1 MQSLAVQVQER
12 QGQASLQK
20 RVSRR
25 QKQWSGVVLLI
36 VRSIG
41 AETLYKFLLSI
52 CEFLFVYDFIL
63 HQYFYGKSLSYL
75 CMYLYLSMALLLVN
89 IFLVK
94 LFLVYTGIYNC
105 LSMTLLFL
113 WLKKAMT
120 FKSLRLN
127 C

>member
-41 AETLYKFLLSI
+41 AETLCKLLLSI
-52 CEFLFVYDFIL
+52 CEFIFVYDFIL
-63 HQYFYGKSLSYL
+63 HQHFYGKSRSYL

-89 IFLVK
+89 IFMVK
-94 LFLVYTGIYNC
+94 LFLIYTGIYNG
-105 LSMTLLFL
+105 LSMTLLFVDIFMV
-113 WLKKAMT
+113 KKSND
-120 FKSLRLN
+120 F
-127 C
+127 

>member
-41 AETLYKFLLSI
+41 AETLYKLLLSI
-52 CEFLFVYDFIL
+52 CEFIFFYDFIL
-63 HQYFYGKSLSYL
+63 HQHFYGKSLSYL

-89 IFLVK
+89 IFMVK
-94 LFLVYTGIYNC
+94 LFLIYTGI
-105 LSMTLLFL
+105 L
-113 WLKKAMT
+113 
-120 FKSLRLN
+120 
-127 C
+127 

>member
-41 AETLYKFLLSI
+41 AETLCKLLLSI
-52 CEFLFVYDFIL
+52 CEFIFVYDFIL
-63 HQYFYGKSLSYL
+63 HQHFYGKSLSYL

-94 LFLVYTGIYNC
+94 LFLVYIGIYNC